1 MEHQPSNLWI
11 RTSSCPFLLTL
22 MVAVLLFLFRH
33 PSFDKSRLPLL
44 LKMSISALII
54 LKVDTEFPNTCGFK
68 SIFDTNFSFKCFLLC
83 NCPPWFFS
91 LLTLLRLSTAK
102 SKISLGNC
110 HITLE
115 NRWVIFKHLLI
126 LISNIIPW

>member
-1 MEHQPSNLWI
+1 M
-11 RTSSCPFLLTL
+11 
-22 MVAVLLFLFRH
+22 
-33 PSFDKSRLPLL
+33 
-44 LKMSISALII
+44 
-54 LKVDTEFPNTCGFK
+54 DTEFPNTWGFS

-83 NCPPWFFS
+83 NRPPWFSS

-126 LISNIIPW
+126 LISNIIPWWYENRLHMISISLDHENFAPYFMSLDMFQCLLVYSLWELEFVPCCGVKIV